1 MPYSCINNCPLQDH
15 GELLRHVDNHLQT
28 IPKKRNQSNVLDG
41 IVFAPV
47 QIIKGMKDQ
56 KRDKDVDI
64 DTIHLDEV
72 YEVEAWCHM
81 FGISMGDLRRAVDTV
96 GTSALKVK
104 EYLNEK
110 KKANHNTSR

>member
-1 MPYSCINNCPLQDH
+1 
-15 GELLRHVDNHLQT
+15 
-28 IPKKRNQSNVLDG
+28 
-41 IVFAPV
+41 
-47 QIIKGMKDQ
+47 MKNQ

-110 KKANHNTSR
+110 NKENHNTSR